1 MTGRPEPAARGR
13 VLVRAGAAAALLL
26 LAGLAAR
33 GLFAPR
39 PRPADG
45 AAAADDRDVSYLAFN
60 EKNQKSIEIRCRET
74 FAGDGGEMRLRGISG
89 VIYKRGR
96 MNQDIRFFSERG
108 IAKDDFNHFQIL
120 GRARIVSDEFT
131 VRSESFLMTHQKTLI
146 APGPTTFS
154 GKSVSGSA
162 AAGIEFRFDLD
173 EYKFFAVTGTVSR
186 DERAF
191 AFASRMLWMFKAQDR
206 LELKGQSRLSS
217 ADSTVSGDE
226 IIMRF
231 AGGLSDLRSYVS
243 LGGSTLRS
251 QRAVAGAAAGQSE
264 VMDIAARSIES
275 LFAADGGLERLM
287 IFDQGRLQVAGPG
300 GRCELSGD
308 NIDCLMYPG
317 SQTLREVFVR
327 TPGAIRSRGAQDL
340 DFSAGQI
347 ALAYSEVGELRRLH
361 GEAGVRFR
369 LGDFSGSAPELTLD
383 APKRALFL
391 SGAGAEIRSGGHLF
405 AGPAFVIDTQKN
417 QLSAPKGVQATVAL
431 GKGNVLFRPAP
442 VYLVADDVRAGDRGR
457 DIAFKGKARLFQ
469 DETQLEAAEIRLNT
483 GRKQVV
489 AQGRVRLRFADQKSS
504 IVLQGNTVTFDSGL
518 RRIVTQGEGQLEQG
532 RNVLKAATITLAL
545 AADDRLQTI
554 AAQGD
559 VVFANERISGRSKLL
574 DWAFAQNVMVFK
586 GDAQI
591 GRKNSGTTRGQE
603 LRFDMAS
610 GEIAVSGADDRSET
624 TIRPDRP

>member
-1 MTGRPEPAARGR
+1 MTGQPAPASRR
-13 VLVRAGAAAALLL
+13 RRAVRAAAVAALLL

-33 GLFAPR
+33 GLFTPR
-39 PRPADG
+39 PR
-45 AAAADDRDVSYLAFN
+45 AAGGTAVADDRDISYLAFN
-60 EKNQKSIEIRCRET
+60 EENKKSIEIRCRET
-74 FAGDGGEMRLRGISG
+74 IASGENEVQLKGISG
-89 VIYKRGR
+89 VIFKRGR

-131 VRSESFLMTHQKTLI
+131 VSAESFLMTHQQTLV
-146 APGPTTFS
+146 ANGPTVFS
-154 GKSVSGSA
+154 GKSVSGRA
-162 AAGIEFRFDLD
+162 AEGIEFRFDLD
-173 EYKFFAVTGTVSR
+173 EYKFFAVAGTVAR
-186 DERAF
+186 DGRAF

-206 LELKGQSRLSS
+206 LELKGQSRLSG

-231 AGGLSDLRSYVS
+231 ADGLSDLRSYVS
-243 LGGSTLRS
+243 LGNSRLRS
-251 QRAVAGAAAGQSE
+251 QRAIAGAAPGQNE
-264 VMDIAARSIES
+264 VMEIAARSIES
-275 LFAADGGLERLM
+275 LFAAGGGLERLM
-287 IFDQGRLQVAGPG
+287 VFDQGQLQVAGPG

-308 NIDCLMYPG
+308 NIDCLMFPDR
-317 SQTLREVFVR
+317 QTLREVFVR
-327 TPGAIRSRGAQDL
+327 TPGKIRSRGAQDL
-340 DFSAGQI
+340 EFSAGQI
-347 ALAYSEVGELRRLH
+347 GLAYGETGELQRLH
-361 GEAGVRFR
+361 GEDGVRFS
-369 LGDFSGSAPELTLD
+369 LGDFRGSAPELTLD

-405 AGPAFVIDTQKN
+405 AGPAFVIDTRKN
-417 QLSAPKGVQATVAL
+417 QLSAPKGVQATLAL

-442 VYLVADDVRAGDRGR
+442 VYLVADEVRASDRGR

-469 DETQLEAAEIRLNT
+469 DETKLEAAEIRLHT

-489 AQGRVRLRFADQKSS
+489 AQGRVRLQFADQKSS
-504 IVLQGNTVTFDSGL
+504 IVLQGGTVSFDSGQ
-518 RRIVTQGEGQLEQG
+518 RRIVTQGDGQLEQG
-532 RNVLKAATITLAL
+532 DNVLKAGTITLAL

-559 VVFANERISGRSKLL
+559 VVFANERISGRSTLL